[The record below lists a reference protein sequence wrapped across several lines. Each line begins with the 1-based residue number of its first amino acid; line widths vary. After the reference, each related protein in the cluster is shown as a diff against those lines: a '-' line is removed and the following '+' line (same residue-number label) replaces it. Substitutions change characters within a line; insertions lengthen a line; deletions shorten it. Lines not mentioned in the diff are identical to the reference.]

1 MHARCKAESN
11 NHGMRW
17 YGILLML
24 LFWTLLQLLLCTNH
38 FLSRIVAAET
48 TMHPTK
54 QYYYAVTGAN
64 AGLGLESVRQL
75 AALHAAHPD
84 KDDQCS
90 DEDNTTTIAHVTI
103 FLLCRNPVKAQQAI
117 DSLTAANECPTNVNF
132 EYVPFDSSDRS
143 SVTKS
148 IETLSQAIPDGQIL
162 DGLLLNAGGFT
173 SDRTGTLTKS
183 GTTVIAETNL
193 IGHAVLVDGL
203 IQSKKLQKGS
213 RVIFSGSEA
222 GMGEPFA
229 IQWGN
234 DLEYYVN
241 ILNGRAYKTKMNK
254 NNYKPQD
261 GYGHIKG
268 MLAFYASAMARRYD
282 DIYFAAVSPG
292 STKDTYLMDQGS
304 FSNALKYL
312 FKGFICLS
320 GQHSVDVGA
329 GRYIDAL
336 VDHDGVR
343 DGWGYKS
350 GTFVCSKKGYIG
362 EVCDA
367 TKLKKG
373 KPFGQ
378 QSKQDLVYD
387 AVQSFMLR

>member
-1 MHARCKAESN
+1 M
-11 NHGMRW
+11 
-17 YGILLML
+17 
-24 LFWTLLQLLLCTNH
+24 QPTN
-38 FLSRIVAAET
+38 
-48 TMHPTK
+48 
-54 QYYYAVTGAN
+54 QYYYALTGAN

-75 AALHAAHPD
+75 AALHAAHPSEGDNCSD
-84 KDDQCS
+84 KD
-90 DEDNTTTIAHVTI
+90 NITTIIYVTI
-103 FLLCRNPVKAQQAI
+103 FLLCRNPARAQHAI
-117 DSLTAANECPTNVNF
+117 ASLTTAHECPTNVNF

-143 SVTKS
+143 SVKSS
-148 IETLSQAIPDGQIL
+148 IETLSQAIPDGQIIG
-162 DGLLLNAGGFT
+162 GLLLNAGGFT
-173 SDRTGTLTKS
+173 SDRNGTLTKS
-183 GTTVIAETNL
+183 GTTLIAETNL

-229 IQWGN
+229 IKWGN

-241 ILNGRAYKTKMNK
+241 ILNGKAYKTKTNK

-268 MLAFYASAMARRYD
+268 MLAFYASAMARRHD

-292 STKDTYLMDQGS
+292 STKDTYLMEQGS
-304 FSNALKYL
+304 FPNALKYL

-320 GQHSVDVGA
+320 GQHGVDVGA

-336 VDHDGVR
+336 VDHDGGR
-343 DGWGYKS
+343 DGWGFQS

-367 TKLKKG
+367 TELKKG
-373 KPFGQ
+373 KPFSEQ
-378 QSKQDLVYD
+378 TKQDLVYD
-387 AVQSFMLR
+387 AVQSFMLS